1 MVNIYELK
9 KKQRAFYK
17 SIVSVF
23 CPILNDTVY
32 FTSEGFNHLLYDR
45 SNRKP
50 RKISEQFM
58 KLACLTHAPLVI
70 QKCTF
75 ISETRLI
82 ERIVKKKRKSG
93 IHYGLVYEVSPRV
106 KIRVIVEKIGTGK
119 HKFLSV
125 MRHSHN
131 RKSKTKSTLKGAL

>member
-1 MVNIYELK
+1 MVNIYNLK

-17 SIVSVF
+17 GIVSVF

-58 KLACLTHAPLVI
+58 KLQCLIHAPLVI
-70 QKCTF
+70 QKCML
-75 ISETRLI
+75 ISETRAI
-82 ERIVKKKRKSG
+82 ERNVKGKRKSG
-93 IHYGLVYEVSPRV
+93 LHYELVYEVTPGE

-125 MRHSHN
+125 MRHGRRVKNKKH
-131 RKSKTKSTLKGAL
+131 LKGAL

>member
-1 MVNIYELK
+1 MSNIHDLK
-9 KKQRAFYK
+9 KKQRVFYK

-58 KLACLTHAPLVI
+58 KLQCLTHAPLVI
-70 QKCTF
+70 KKCTV
-75 ISETRLI
+75 ISEIRQI
-82 ERIVKKKRKSG
+82 ERNIKGKKKSG
-93 IHYGLVYEVSPRV
+93 VHYELVHEVSPGE
-106 KIRVIVEKIGTGK
+106 KIRVIVEKMGTGK
-119 HKFLSV
+119 YRFLSV
-125 MRHSHN
+125 MRHG
-131 RKSKTKSTLKGAL
+131 RKLKNKKRH

>member
-1 MVNIYELK
+1 MTNIYDLK
-9 KKQRAFYK
+9 KKQRTFYK

-50 RKISEQFM
+50 RSINEQFM
-58 KLACLTHAPLVI
+58 KLQCLKHAPLVI
-70 QKCTF
+70 EKCSLV
-75 ISETRLI
+75 SETRSI
-82 ERIVKKKRKSG
+82 ERKIKGKKKSG
-93 IHYGLVYEVSPRV
+93 IHYELIYEVTSGE

-125 MRHSHN
+125 MRY
-131 RKSKTKSTLKGAL
+131 GALFDVLVSRL

>member
-1 MVNIYELK
+1 MVNIHDLK
-9 KKQRAFYK
+9 KKQKAFYK
-17 SIVSVF
+17 SIVSVY

-58 KLACLTHAPLVI
+58 KLQCLAHAPLVI
-70 QKCTF
+70 RKCMF
-75 ISETRLI
+75 ISQTRLI
-82 ERIVKKKRKSG
+82 ERIVKRKRKSG
-93 IHYGLVYEVSPRV
+93 VHYELVHEVSPGI

-125 MRHSHN
+125 MRHNKRLNKKKHP
-131 RKSKTKSTLKGAL
+131 

>member
-1 MVNIYELK
+1 MVNIYDLK

-32 FTSEGFNHLLYDR
+32 FTSEGFNHLLYE
-45 SNRKP
+45 NRKP

-58 KLACLTHAPLVI
+58 KLQCLTHAPLVI
-70 QKCTF
+70 QKCTLV
-75 ISETRLI
+75 SETRQ
-82 ERIVKKKRKSG
+82 IVKNVKGKRKSG
-93 IHYGLVYEVSPRV
+93 VHHELIYEVTAEE

-119 HKFLSV
+119 NKFLSV
-125 MRHSHN
+125 MRHN
-131 RKSKTKSTLKGAL
+131 KKSKNKKHP

>member
-1 MVNIYELK
+1 MANIYDLK
-9 KKQRAFYK
+9 KKQKAFYK

-32 FTSEGFNHLLYDR
+32 FTSEGFNHLLYDK

-58 KLACLTHAPLVI
+58 KLQCLTHAPLVI
-70 QKCTF
+70 RKCAF

-82 ERIVKKKRKSG
+82 ERNIKGKKKLG
-93 IHYGLVYEVSPRV
+93 VHYELVYEVKAGE

-125 MRHSHN
+125 MRHN
-131 RKSKTKSTLKGAL
+131 GRRKNKKHR